1 MPYPISNEA
10 VTHVLTQI
18 EISNYKSIEKAVI
31 DLGRINVFIGENGA
45 GKSNILEAIALACA
59 ADAGKLDNEF
69 LIARGIR
76 VTEPEFMQSAFDENT
91 DHKPIDL
98 TMIAEEGGR
107 FSYSLTNDGKPYSTW
122 ACSTN
127 VSSGGSSD
135 FLNRVGD
142 YLLEALSRLDQ
153 EERNKR
159 SAEIYKSLSRILHA
173 FEAGHISEAERLSL
187 DIDFGDKDFPA
198 FSGIGK
204 AANDFVIYSPE
215 NTALRTFAREGQIEP
230 LGINGEGLF
239 KLLSIM
245 SRDPEAGDLGSVR
258 AALRMLKWF
267 ESFDINDMGT
277 QAKIDIVDRYLD
289 PSVGPFDQRSANE
302 GFLFIMFY
310 FTLFLSPLTPKFF
323 AIDNIDASLNPRLC
337 EELIRQLANLAKLG
351 GKQVILTTHQPA
363 ILDGLNL
370 NDEDQRLFI
379 ISRTSRGR
387 TKIKRY
393 TKPLPDGYPRR
404 MSELFLSGTLGG
416 LPKSF

>member
-1 MPYPISNEA
+1 M
-10 VTHVLTQI
+10 LTQI
-18 EISNYKSIEKAVI
+18 EICNYKSIERAVI

-76 VTEPEFMQSAFDENT
+76 VTEPAFMQSAFSKNL

-98 TMIAEEGGR
+98 TMDAEEGGTFR
-107 FSYSLTNDGKPYSTW
+107 YSLTNDGKPYSTW
-122 ACSTN
+122 ACTTN
-127 VSSGGSSD
+127 VSSGGSTD
-135 FLNRVGD
+135 FLNRVGE
-142 YLLEALSRLDQ
+142 YILGALGQLDE
-153 EERNKR
+153 EERSRKSSEIYN
-159 SAEIYKSLSRILHA
+159 SIAEIIQAYDGNKTPDAKRV
-173 FEAGHISEAERLSL
+173 SL
-187 DIDFGDKDFPA
+187 DIDFGDKDFPT
-198 FSGIGK
+198 FTGIGK

-239 KLLSIM
+239 KLLGVM
-245 SRDPEAGDLGSVR
+245 SRDPEAGDLAGVR

-267 ESFDINDMGT
+267 ESFNIDDTGT
-277 QAKIDIVDRYLD
+277 QAKIDIVDRFLD
-289 PSVGPFDQRSANE
+289 PAVGPFDQRSANE

-323 AIDNIDASLNPRLC
+323 AVDNIDASLNPRLC
-337 EELIRQLANLAKLG
+337 EELIRQLVNLAKTG

-370 NDEDQRLFI
+370 NDKDQRLFI
-379 ISRTSRGR
+379 VSRTSDGR

-404 MSELFLSGTLGG
+404 MSELFLTGALGG